1 MLKALSLTVMIGPT
15 VLMPAPKVVIDSLT
29 GVQVTNG
36 KQGSGF
42 QLTFAVSK
50 TSPLLQ
56 IMLPAGYF
64 DPIVTRVAIIA
75 TVGGIPNVLMDGFV
89 TRQEI
94 APSNDPGQSTLTIT
108 GEDLSIAMGL
118 VQKTVPYPAMG
129 YTLQV
134 MALLAPY
141 GLLGI
146 VPIVVPPIIDVQ
158 LPPTKGWYT
167 QNVQTDL
174 AYIRSLA
181 SRVGYTFYVDP
192 GPVPGQ
198 SIAYF
203 GPDIRL
209 PVPQPALNIDMDA
222 MTNVESLSFSL
233 DGMAKKITLF
243 TIMDPETGRIPIPI
257 PVPNL
262 NLFKPPLGA
271 RPTPPALIEYNNSGT
286 PLQPDEAASA
296 ILGALMN
303 NSEAITG
310 TGTLDVLR
318 YGQVL
323 RSRMLVG
330 VRGASVGYDGLYYV
344 DSVTHSIKRG
354 EYKQNFSLSRD
365 GLISNTPRVM
375 P

>member
-1 MLKALSLTVMIGPT
+1 MLKALSLTVMIGPA
-15 VLMPAPKVVIDSLT
+15 VLIPAPKVVIDSLT

-94 APSNDPGQSTLTIT
+94 TPSNEPGQSTLTIT
-108 GEDLSIAMGL
+108 GEDLSVAMGL

-129 YTLQV
+129 LTVQV
-134 MALLAPY
+134 YALLAPY
-141 GLLGI
+141 ALLGI
-146 VPIVVPPIIDVQ
+146 VPIVIPPFITSVSD
-158 LPPTKGWYT
+158 PTEQWDT
-167 QNVQTDL
+167 QSLQTDL
-174 AYIRSLA
+174 DYIRSLA
-181 SRVGYTFYVDP
+181 SSVGYTFYVDP
-192 GPVPGQ
+192 GPIPGQ
-198 SIAYF
+198 STAYF
-203 GPDIRL
+203 GPDIHL
-209 PVPQPALNIDMDA
+209 PVPQPALSIDMDA

-271 RPTPPALIEYNNSGT
+271 RPTPPARIEYYNGGAA
-286 PLQPDEAASA
+286 LQPDQAASA

-303 NSEAITG
+303 NSDAISG

-323 RSRMLVG
+323 RPRMLVG

-365 GLISNTPRVM
+365 GLISNTPVVM

>member
-1 MLKALSLTVMIGPT
+1 MLKALSLTVMIGPA
-15 VLMPAPKVVIDSLT
+15 VLIPAPKVVIDALT
-29 GVQVTNG
+29 SVQVTNG

-50 TSPLLQ
+50 KSPLLQ

-64 DPIVTRVAIIA
+64 DPIVTRVAIVA

-94 APSNDPGQSTLTIT
+94 TPSNDPGQSTLTIT
-108 GEDLSIAMGL
+108 GEDLSVAMNL
-118 VQKTVPYPAMG
+118 VQKTVPYPGMG
-129 YTLQV
+129 VYLQV
-134 MALLAPY
+134 LAALAPY
-141 GLLGI
+141 ALLGI
-146 VPIVVPPIIDVQ
+146 VPIVIPPFISSTST
-158 LPPTKGWYT
+158 PTHRWDS
-167 QNVQTDL
+167 QSLETDL
-174 AYIRSLA
+174 EFIRGCA
-181 SRVGYTFYVDP
+181 SGAGFTFYVDP
-192 GPVPGQ
+192 GPIPGQ

-243 TIMDPETGRIPIPI
+243 TILDPETERITIPI
-257 PVPNL
+257 PVPNI

-271 RPTPPALIEYNNSGT
+271 RPTPPARIEYYDEGGE
-286 PLQPDEAASA
+286 LEPDEAAEA
-296 ILGALMN
+296 ILAYLMN

-310 TGTLDVLR
+310 SGTLDVLR

-323 RSRMLVG
+323 RPRMLVG
-330 VRGASVGYDGLYYV
+330 VRGASIGYDGLYYV
-344 DSVTHSIKRG
+344 DSVTHSIKKG